1 AYKDN
6 RINPMLDKFRS
17 YAQTKAA
24 QVILALVLIP
34 FALFGIDSYLNQA
47 GNNLSIA
54 KVDGYKIA
62 LPEYNR
68 AIENVRNR
76 MMSEGKKVDPAMFD
90 SFEFKES
97 VVDGLI
103 TKQLINND
111 IKKSQFKITDQQ
123 LSQYIIGMPDF
134 QKDGKFS
141 QELYDKVLQNNQLN
155 PKKFEESIR
164 NDLLIQQVRD
174 GLQKLTFIPPNNLTE
189 TLKATSQQREVT
201 VAEFKTKEY
210 MAKANIS
217 EKDMQAFYDQNK
229 SKFLAPEQVKA
240 EFVVFSLTSILPS
253 ITVSED
259 EVKAFYKT
267 NADKYQ
273 NQQQREAS
281 HILIAASKNAAP
293 AEKAKAKAKAED
305 VLGQIKKNPKQF
317 EELAT
322 KYSQDPE
329 SAKKGGDL
337 GAFGR
342 GMMVKPFDDAVFSM
356 KVNEISGIVESDF
369 GYHIIKLTKVIGE
382 GGGFDAIKPQIK
394 AELIYQKAQ
403 DKYAALAEDFSNK
416 VYEQSSSLDV
426 VSKKFNLPIQKT
438 DWISRNESDKFF
450 KNEALMN
457 ALYSKESIKDRR
469 NTEAIEVTPNN
480 LISARVVDYK
490 AQSTKPFAE
499 VKKSIEDYLK
509 FEAAK
514 KLVATEGEAALKS
527 VADASR
533 KIDWQAT
540 VLVDRKNTK
549 GLSQAVTNHAYKMPT
564 DKLPSYS
571 GFVDGNNGYVIV
583 KVSKVAFPNDDNEEN
598 KKEFAS
604 SYTEALSSEYLS
616 AYLKGLKAKSSVSVN
631 QKFFEAT
638 QKN

>member
-1 AYKDN
+1 
-6 RINPMLDKFRS
+6 MLDKFRS

-76 MMSEGKKVDPAMFD
+76 IMSEGKKVDPAMFD

-583 KVSKVAFPNDDNEEN
+583 KVSKVAFPNDDNEES

>member
-1 AYKDN
+1 
-6 RINPMLDKFRS
+6 MLDKFRS

-253 ITVSED
+253 IAVSED

>member
-1 AYKDN
+1 
-6 RINPMLDKFRS
+6 MLEKFRS

-24 QVILALVLIP
+24 KIILALILVP

-54 KVDGYKIA
+54 KVNGYKIA

-76 MMSEGKKVDPAMFD
+76 IMSEGKKVDPAMFD

-97 VVDGLI
+97 VIDGLI
-103 TKQLINND
+103 TKQLLNND
-111 IKKSQFKITDQQ
+111 IKKSRFRITDQQ
-123 LSQYIIGMPDF
+123 LSQYIIGMPEF

-141 QELYDKVLQNNQLN
+141 QEIYDKVLQNNQLT

-174 GLQKLTFIPPNNLTE
+174 GLQKLTFIPPNNLAE
-189 TLKATSQQREVT
+189 TLKATSQQREISI
-201 VAEFKTKEY
+201 AEFKTKEY
-210 MAKANIS
+210 MTKANIA

-240 EFVVFSLTSILPS
+240 EFVVFSLANILPT
-253 ITVSED
+253 INVTED
-259 EVKAFYKT
+259 EIKSFYKA

-281 HILIAASKNAAP
+281 HILIAASKNAPP

-305 VLGQIKKNPKQF
+305 VLNQIRKNPKQF
-317 EELAT
+317 EELAS

-337 GAFGR
+337 GSFGR

-356 KVNEISGIVESDF
+356 KVNEISNIVESDF
-369 GYHIIKLTKVIGE
+369 GYHIIKLTKIIGE
-382 GGGFDAIKPQIK
+382 GGGFDAMRPQIK
-394 AELIYQKAQ
+394 AELIYQKGQ
-403 DKYAALAEDFSNK
+403 EKFAALAEEFSNK
-416 VYEQSSSLDV
+416 VYEQSSSLDA
-426 VSKKFNLPIQKT
+426 VSKRFNLPIQKT
-438 DWISRNESDKFF
+438 DWISRNDSDKFF
-450 KNEALMN
+450 KNEALMS
-457 ALYSKESIKDRR
+457 ALYSKESIKDHR

-490 AQSTKPFAE
+490 AQSTKPFAD
-499 VKKSIEDYLK
+499 VKKNIEDYLK
-509 FEAAK
+509 FESAK
-514 KLVATEGEAALKS
+514 KMVASEGEVALKS
-527 VADASR
+527 LTDASR
-533 KIDWQAT
+533 KIEWQPAT
-540 VLVDRKNTK
+540 LVDRKNTK
-549 GLSQAVTNHAYKMPT
+549 GLSDAVVNHAYKMPT

-571 GFVDGNNGYVIV
+571 GFIDGNNGYVILKV
-583 KVSKVAFPNDDNEEN
+583 NKVSFPNDSNQEN
-598 KKEFAS
+598 KQAFAS
-604 SYTEALSSEYLS
+604 DYTEALSAEYLS
-616 AYLKGLKAKSSVSVN
+616 AYLKGLKARASVSVN
-631 QKFFEAT
+631 QKFFET
-638 QKN
+638 SQKN

>member
-1 AYKDN
+1 
-6 RINPMLDKFRS
+6 MLDKFRS
-17 YAQTKAA
+17 IAQTKAA

-416 VYEQSSSLDV
+416 VYEQSSSLDM

>member
-1 AYKDN
+1 
-6 RINPMLDKFRS
+6 MLEKFRS

-24 QVILALVLIP
+24 KIILALILVP

-54 KVDGYKIA
+54 KVNGYKIA

-76 MMSEGKKVDPAMFD
+76 IMSEGKKVDPAMFD

-97 VVDGLI
+97 VIDGLI
-103 TKQLINND
+103 TKQLLNND
-111 IKKSQFKITDQQ
+111 IKKSRFRITDQQ
-123 LSQYIIGMPDF
+123 LSQYIIGMPEF

-141 QELYDKVLQNNQLN
+141 QEIYDKVLQNNQLT

-174 GLQKLTFIPPNNLTE
+174 GLQKLTFIPPNNLAE
-189 TLKATSQQREVT
+189 TLKATSQQREIS

-210 MAKANIS
+210 MTKANIA

-240 EFVVFSLTSILPS
+240 EFVVFSLANILPT
-253 ITVSED
+253 INVTED
-259 EVKAFYKT
+259 EIKSFFKA

-281 HILIAASKNAAP
+281 HILIAASKNAPP
-293 AEKAKAKAKAED
+293 AEKTKAKAKAED
-305 VLGQIKKNPKQF
+305 VLNQIRKNPKQF
-317 EELAT
+317 EELAK

-337 GAFGR
+337 GSFGR

-356 KVNEISGIVESDF
+356 KVNEISNIVESDF
-369 GYHIIKLTKVIGE
+369 GYHIIKLTKIIGE
-382 GGGFDAIKPQIK
+382 GGGFDAMRPQIK
-394 AELIYQKAQ
+394 AELIYQKGQ
-403 DKYAALAEDFSNK
+403 EKFAALAEEFSNK
-416 VYEQSSSLDV
+416 VYEQSSSLDA
-426 VSKKFNLPIQKT
+426 VSKRFNLPIQKT
-438 DWISRNESDKFF
+438 DWISRNDSDKFF
-450 KNEALMN
+450 KNEALMS
-457 ALYSKESIKDRR
+457 ALYSKESIKDHR

-490 AQSTKPFAE
+490 AQSTKPFAD
-499 VKKSIEDYLK
+499 VRKNIEDYLK
-509 FEAAK
+509 FESAK
-514 KLVATEGEAALKS
+514 KMVASEGEVALKS
-527 VADASR
+527 LTNASH
-533 KIDWQAT
+533 KIDWQPAT
-540 VLVDRKNTK
+540 LVDRKNTK
-549 GLSQAVTNHAYKMPT
+549 GLSDAVVNHAYKMPT

-571 GFVDGNNGYVIV
+571 GFMDGNNGYVIV
-583 KVSKVAFPNDDNEEN
+583 KVNKVSFPNESNEEN
-598 KKEFAS
+598 KQAFAS
-604 SYTEALSSEYLS
+604 DYSEALSAEYLS
-616 AYLKGLKAKSSVSVN
+616 AYLKGLKAKASVSVN
-631 QKFFEAT
+631 QKFFET
-638 QKN
+638 SQKN

>member
-1 AYKDN
+1 
-6 RINPMLDKFRS
+6 MLEKFRS

-24 QVILALVLIP
+24 KIILALILVP

-54 KVDGYKIA
+54 KVNGYKIA

-76 MMSEGKKVDPAMFD
+76 IMSEGKKVDPAMFD

-97 VVDGLI
+97 VIDGLI
-103 TKQLINND
+103 TKQLLNND
-111 IKKSQFKITDQQ
+111 IKKSRFRITDQQ
-123 LSQYIIGMPDF
+123 LSQYIIGMPEF

-141 QELYDKVLQNNQLN
+141 QEIYDKVLQNNQLT

-174 GLQKLTFIPPNNLTE
+174 GLQKLTFIPPNNLAE
-189 TLKATSQQREVT
+189 TLKATSQQREIS

-210 MAKANIS
+210 MTKANIA

-240 EFVVFSLTSILPS
+240 EFVVFSLANILPT
-253 ITVSED
+253 INVTED
-259 EVKAFYKT
+259 EIKSFFKA

-281 HILIAASKNAAP
+281 HILIAASKNAPP

-305 VLGQIKKNPKQF
+305 VLNQIRKNPKQF
-317 EELAT
+317 EELAK

-337 GAFGR
+337 GSFGR

-356 KVNEISGIVESDF
+356 KVNEISNIVESDF
-369 GYHIIKLTKVIGE
+369 GYHIIKLTKIIGE
-382 GGGFDAIKPQIK
+382 GGAFDAMRPQIK
-394 AELIYQKAQ
+394 AELIYQKGQ
-403 DKYAALAEDFSNK
+403 EKFAALAEEFSNK
-416 VYEQSSSLDV
+416 VYEQSSSLDA
-426 VSKKFNLPIQKT
+426 VSKRFNLPIQKT
-438 DWISRNESDKFF
+438 DWISRNDSDKFF
-450 KNEALMN
+450 KNEALMS
-457 ALYSKESIKDRR
+457 ALYSKESIKDHR

-490 AQSTKPFAE
+490 AQSTKPFAD
-499 VKKSIEDYLK
+499 VRKNIEDYLK
-509 FEAAK
+509 FESAK
-514 KLVATEGEAALKS
+514 KMVASEGEVALKS
-527 VADASR
+527 LTDASR
-533 KIDWQAT
+533 KIDWQPAT
-540 VLVDRKNTK
+540 LVDRKNTK
-549 GLSQAVTNHAYKMPT
+549 GLSDAVVNHAYKMPT

-571 GFVDGNNGYVIV
+571 GFMDGNNGYVIV
-583 KVSKVAFPNDDNEEN
+583 KVNKVSFPNESNEEN
-598 KKEFAS
+598 KQAFAS
-604 SYTEALSSEYLS
+604 DYSEALSAEYLS
-616 AYLKGLKAKSSVSVN
+616 AYLKGLKAKASVSVN
-631 QKFFEAT
+631 QKFFET
-638 QKN
+638 SQKN

>member
-1 AYKDN
+1 
-6 RINPMLDKFRS
+6 MLEKFRS

-24 QVILALVLIP
+24 KIILALILVP

-54 KVDGYKIA
+54 KVNGYKIA

-76 MMSEGKKVDPAMFD
+76 IMSEGKKVDPAMFD

-97 VVDGLI
+97 VIDGLI
-103 TKQLINND
+103 TKQLLNND
-111 IKKSQFKITDQQ
+111 IKKSRFRITDQQ
-123 LSQYIIGMPDF
+123 LSQYIIGMPEF

-141 QELYDKVLQNNQLN
+141 QEIYDKVLQNNQLT

-174 GLQKLTFIPPNNLTE
+174 GLQKLIFIPPNNLAE
-189 TLKATSQQREVT
+189 TLKATSQQREIS

-210 MAKANIS
+210 MTKANIA

-240 EFVVFSLTSILPS
+240 EFVVFSLANILPT
-253 ITVSED
+253 INVTED
-259 EVKAFYKT
+259 EIKSFFKA

-281 HILIAASKNAAP
+281 HILIAASKNAPP

-305 VLGQIKKNPKQF
+305 LLNQIRKNPKQF
-317 EELAT
+317 EELAK

-337 GAFGR
+337 GSFGR

-356 KVNEISGIVESDF
+356 KVNEISNIIESDF
-369 GYHIIKLTKVIGE
+369 GYHIIKLTKIIGE
-382 GGGFDAIKPQIK
+382 GGGFDAMRPQIK
-394 AELIYQKAQ
+394 AELIYQKGQ
-403 DKYAALAEDFSNK
+403 EKFAALAEEFSNK
-416 VYEQSSSLDV
+416 VYEQSSSLDA
-426 VSKKFNLPIQKT
+426 VSKRFNLPIQKT
-438 DWISRNESDKFF
+438 DWISRNDSDKFF
-450 KNEALMN
+450 KNEALMS
-457 ALYSKESIKDRR
+457 ALYSKESIKDHR

-490 AQSTKPFAE
+490 AQSTKPFAD
-499 VKKSIEDYLK
+499 VRKNIEDYLK
-509 FEAAK
+509 FESAK
-514 KLVATEGEAALKS
+514 KMVASEGEVALKS
-527 VADASR
+527 LTNASH
-533 KIDWQAT
+533 KIDWQPAT
-540 VLVDRKNTK
+540 LVDRKNTK
-549 GLSQAVTNHAYKMPT
+549 GLSDAVVNHAYKMPT

-571 GFVDGNNGYVIV
+571 GFMDGNNGYVIV
-583 KVSKVAFPNDDNEEN
+583 KVNKVSFPNESNEEN
-598 KKEFAS
+598 KQAFAS
-604 SYTEALSSEYLS
+604 DYSEALSAEYLS
-616 AYLKGLKAKSSVSVN
+616 AYLKGLKAKASVSVN
-631 QKFFEAT
+631 QKFFET
-638 QKN
+638 SQKN

>member
-1 AYKDN
+1 
-6 RINPMLDKFRS
+6 MLEKFRS

-24 QVILALVLIP
+24 QIILALILVP

-54 KVDGYKIA
+54 KVNGYKIA

-76 MMSEGKKVDPAMFD
+76 IMSEGKKVDPAMFD

-97 VVDGLI
+97 VIDGLI
-103 TKQLINND
+103 TKQLLNND
-111 IKKSQFKITDQQ
+111 IKKSKFKITDQQ
-123 LSQYIIGMPDF
+123 LSQYIIGMPEF

-141 QELYDKVLQNNQLN
+141 QEIYDKVLQNNQLT

-174 GLQKLTFIPPNNLTE
+174 GLQKLTFIPPSNLEE
-189 TLKATSQQREVT
+189 TLKATSQQREISI
-201 VAEFKTKEY
+201 AEFKTKEY
-210 MAKANIS
+210 MAKANIA

-240 EFVVFSLTSILPS
+240 EFVVFSLANILPT
-253 ITVSED
+253 INVTED
-259 EVKAFYKT
+259 EIKSFYKT

-281 HILIAASKNAAP
+281 HILIAASKNAPP

-305 VLGQIKKNPKQF
+305 ILNQIRKSPKQF

-356 KVNEISGIVESDF
+356 KVNEISNIVESDF
-369 GYHIIKLTKVIGE
+369 GYHIIKLTKIIGE
-382 GGGFDAIKPQIK
+382 GGGFDSMRPQIK
-394 AELIYQKAQ
+394 AELIYQKGQ
-403 DKYAALAEDFSNK
+403 EKFAALAEEFSNK
-416 VYEQSSSLDV
+416 VYEQSSSLDA

-438 DWISRNESDKFF
+438 DWISRNDSDKFF
-450 KNEALMN
+450 KNETLMS

-490 AQSTKPFAE
+490 AQTTKPFAD
-499 VKKSIEDYLK
+499 VKKNIEDYLK
-509 FEAAK
+509 FESAK
-514 KLVATEGEAALKS
+514 KTVAKEGETVLKS
-527 VADASR
+527 LADTSR
-533 KIDWQAT
+533 KIDWQPS

-549 GLSQAVTNHAYKMPT
+549 DFSDAVINHAYKMPT

-571 GFVDGNNGYVIV
+571 GFMDGNNGYIIV
-583 KVSKVAFPNDDNEEN
+583 KVNKVAFPNDSNEEN
-598 KKEFAS
+598 KKAFAS
-604 SYTEALSSEYLS
+604 DYTEALSAEYLS
-616 AYLKGLKAKSSVSVN
+616 AYLKGLKAKASVSVN
-631 QKFFEAT
+631 QKFFET
-638 QKN
+638 SQKN

>member
-1 AYKDN
+1 
-6 RINPMLDKFRS
+6 MLDKFRS

-564 DKLPSYS
+564 DKLPTYS

>member
-1 AYKDN
+1 
-6 RINPMLDKFRS
+6 MLEKFRS

-24 QVILALVLIP
+24 QVILALILIP

-54 KVDGYKIA
+54 KVNGYKIA

-97 VVDGLI
+97 IVDGLI
-103 TKQLINND
+103 SKQLVNND
-111 IKKSQFKITDQQ
+111 IKKSKFKITDQQ
-123 LSQYIIGMPDF
+123 LSQYIIGMPEF
-134 QKDGKFS
+134 QKEGKFS
-141 QELYDKVLQNNQLN
+141 QELYDKVLQNNQLT

-189 TLKATSQQREVT
+189 TLKATSQQREISV
-201 VAEFKTKEY
+201 VEFKTKEY
-210 MAKANIS
+210 MAKANIA

-240 EFVVFSLTSILPS
+240 EFVVFSLASILPT
-253 ITVSED
+253 INVTDD
-259 EVKAFYKT
+259 EIKAFYKT
-267 NADKYQ
+267 NSDKYQ

-305 VLGQIKKNPKQF
+305 LLSQIRKNPKQF

-322 KYSQDPE
+322 KFSQDPE
-329 SAKKGGDL
+329 SAKKGGEL

-356 KVNEISGIVESDF
+356 KVNEISNIVESDF
-369 GYHIIKLTKVIGE
+369 GYHIIKLTKIIGE
-382 GGGFDAIKPQIK
+382 GGGFDTMKPQIK
-394 AELIYQKAQ
+394 AELIYQKGQ
-403 DKYAALAEDFSNK
+403 EKFAALAEEFSNK
-416 VYEQSSSLDV
+416 VYEQSSSLDA

-438 DWISRNESDKFF
+438 DWIGRNDSDKFF
-450 KNEALMN
+450 KNETLMN
-457 ALYSKESIKDRR
+457 ALYSKESIKDHR

-490 AQSTKPFAE
+490 AQSTKPFAD
-499 VKKSIEDYLK
+499 VKKNIEDYLK

-514 KLVATEGEAALKS
+514 KTVASEGEAALKTIS
-527 VADASR
+527 DTSR
-533 KIDWQAT
+533 KIDWQPA

-549 GLSQAVTNHAYKMPT
+549 GLSEAVINHAYKMPT

-583 KVSKVAFPNDDNEEN
+583 KVNKVAFPNDNNEEN
-598 KKEFAS
+598 KKAFAS
-604 SYTEALSSEYLS
+604 DYSEALTAEYLS
-616 AYLKGLKAKSSVSVN
+616 AYLKGLKAKASVSVN
-631 QKFFEAT
+631 QKFFETT

>member
-1 AYKDN
+1 
-6 RINPMLDKFRS
+6 MLDKFRS

-217 EKDMQAFYDQNK
+217 EKDMQTFYDQNK

>member
-1 AYKDN
+1 
-6 RINPMLDKFRS
+6 MLDKFRS

-217 EKDMQAFYDQNK
+217 EKDMQAFYEQNK

>member
-1 AYKDN
+1 
-6 RINPMLDKFRS
+6 MLEKFRS

-24 QVILALVLIP
+24 KIILALILVP

-54 KVDGYKIA
+54 KVNGYKIA

-76 MMSEGKKVDPAMFD
+76 IMSEGKKVDPAMFD

-97 VVDGLI
+97 IIDGLI
-103 TKQLINND
+103 TKQLLNND
-111 IKKSQFKITDQQ
+111 IKKSKFKITDQQ
-123 LSQYIIGMPDF
+123 LSQYIIGMPEF

-141 QELYDKVLQNNQLN
+141 QEIYDKVLQNNQLT

-174 GLQKLTFIPPNNLTE
+174 GLQKLTFIPPNNLAE
-189 TLKATSQQREVT
+189 TLKATSQQREISI
-201 VAEFKTKEY
+201 AEFKTKEY
-210 MAKANIS
+210 MTKANIA

-240 EFVVFSLTSILPS
+240 EFVVFSLANILPT
-253 ITVSED
+253 INVTED
-259 EVKAFYKT
+259 EIKSFFKA

-281 HILIAASKNAAP
+281 HILIAASKNAPP

-305 VLGQIKKNPKQF
+305 VLNQIRKNPKQF
-317 EELAT
+317 EELAK

-337 GAFGR
+337 GSFGR

-356 KVNEISGIVESDF
+356 KVNEISNIVESDF
-369 GYHIIKLTKVIGE
+369 GYHIIKLTKIIGE
-382 GGGFDAIKPQIK
+382 GGGFDAMRPQIK
-394 AELIYQKAQ
+394 AELIYQKGQ
-403 DKYAALAEDFSNK
+403 EKFAALAEEFSNK
-416 VYEQSSSLDV
+416 VYEQSSSLEA
-426 VSKKFNLPIQKT
+426 VSKRFNLPIQKT
-438 DWISRNESDKFF
+438 DWISRNDSDKFF
-450 KNEALMN
+450 KNEALMS
-457 ALYSKESIKDRR
+457 ALYSNESIKNHR

-490 AQSTKPFAE
+490 AQSTKPFAD
-499 VKKSIEDYLK
+499 VRKNIEDYLK
-509 FEAAK
+509 FESAK
-514 KLVATEGEAALKS
+514 KMVASEGEVALKS
-527 VADASR
+527 LTDASR
-533 KIDWQAT
+533 KIDWQPAT
-540 VLVDRKNTK
+540 LVDRKNTK
-549 GLSQAVTNHAYKMPT
+549 GLSDAVVNHAYKMPT

-571 GFVDGNNGYVIV
+571 GFIDGNNGYVIV
-583 KVSKVAFPNDDNEEN
+583 KVNKVSFPNDSNEEN
-598 KKEFAS
+598 KQAFAS
-604 SYTEALSSEYLS
+604 DYSEALSAEYLS
-616 AYLKGLKAKSSVSVN
+616 AYLKGLKAKASVSVN
-631 QKFFEAT
+631 QKFFET
-638 QKN
+638 SQKN

>member
-1 AYKDN
+1 
-6 RINPMLDKFRS
+6 MLDKFRS

-616 AYLKGLKAKSSVSVN
+616 AYLKGLKAKSSVSIN

>member
-1 AYKDN
+1 
-6 RINPMLDKFRS
+6 MLEKFRS

-24 QVILALVLIP
+24 QIILALILIP

-54 KVDGYKIA
+54 KVNGYKIA

-76 MMSEGKKVDPAMFD
+76 IMSEGKKVDPAMFD

-97 VVDGLI
+97 VIDGLI
-103 TKQLINND
+103 TKQLLNND
-111 IKKSQFKITDQQ
+111 IKKSQFRITDQQ
-123 LSQYIIGMPDF
+123 LSQYIIGMPEF

-141 QELYDKVLQNNQLN
+141 QEVYDKVLQNNQLT

-174 GLQKLTFIPPNNLTE
+174 GLQKLIFIPPNNLAE
-189 TLKATSQQREVT
+189 TLRATSQQREISI
-201 VAEFKTKEY
+201 AEFKTKEY
-210 MAKANIS
+210 MTKSNIA
-217 EKDMQAFYDQNK
+217 EKDIQAFYDQNK

-240 EFVVFSLTSILPS
+240 EFVVFSLANILPT
-253 ITVSED
+253 INVTED
-259 EVKAFYKT
+259 EIKTFYKA

-281 HILIAASKNAAP
+281 HILIAASKNAPP

-305 VLGQIKKNPKQF
+305 ILNQIRKNPKQF

-337 GAFGR
+337 GSFGR

-356 KVNEISGIVESDF
+356 KVNEISNIVESDF
-369 GYHIIKLTKVIGE
+369 GYHIIKLTKIIGE
-382 GGGFDAIKPQIK
+382 GGGFDALRPQIK
-394 AELIYQKAQ
+394 AELIYQKGQ
-403 DKYAALAEDFSNK
+403 EKFAALAEEFSNK
-416 VYEQSSSLDV
+416 VYEQSSSLEV
-426 VSKKFNLPIQKT
+426 VSKRFNLPIQKT
-438 DWISRNESDKFF
+438 DWISRNDTDKFF

-457 ALYSKESIKDRR
+457 ALYSKESIKDHR

-490 AQSTKPFAE
+490 AQSTKPFAD
-499 VKKSIEDYLK
+499 VKKNIEDYLK
-509 FEAAK
+509 FESAK
-514 KLVATEGEAALKS
+514 KMVASEGEVALKS
-527 VADASR
+527 LTDASR
-533 KIDWQAT
+533 KIDWQPAT
-540 VLVDRKNTK
+540 LVDRKNTK
-549 GLSQAVTNHAYKMPT
+549 GLSDAVVNHAYKMPT

-571 GFVDGNNGYVIV
+571 GFIDGNNGYVIV
-583 KVSKVAFPNDDNEEN
+583 KVNKVSFPNDSNEEN
-598 KKEFAS
+598 KQAFAS
-604 SYTEALSSEYLS
+604 DYSEALSAEYLS
-616 AYLKGLKAKSSVSVN
+616 AYLKGLKAKASVSVN
-631 QKFFEAT
+631 QKFFET
-638 QKN
+638 SQKN

>member
-1 AYKDN
+1 
-6 RINPMLDKFRS
+6 MLEKFRS

-24 QVILALVLIP
+24 QVILALILIP

-54 KVDGYKIA
+54 KVNGYKIA

-76 MMSEGKKVDPAMFD
+76 MMTEGKKVDPAMFD

-103 TKQLINND
+103 SKQLVNND
-111 IKKSQFKITDQQ
+111 IKKSKFKITDQQ
-123 LSQYIIGMPDF
+123 LSQYIIGMPEF

-141 QELYDKVLQNNQLN
+141 QELYDKVLQNNQLT

-174 GLQKLTFIPPNNLTE
+174 GLQKLTFIPPNNLAE
-189 TLKATSQQREVT
+189 TLKATSQQREIS

-210 MAKANIS
+210 MAKANIA
-217 EKDMQAFYDQNK
+217 EKEMQAFYDQNK

-240 EFVVFSLTSILPS
+240 EFVVFSLASILPT
-253 ITVSED
+253 INVTED
-259 EVKAFYKT
+259 EIKTFYKT
-267 NADKYQ
+267 NSDKYQ

-293 AEKAKAKAKAED
+293 AEKAKAKAKAEE
-305 VLGQIKKNPKQF
+305 LLSQIRKNPKQF

-329 SAKKGGDL
+329 SAKKGGEL

-356 KVNEISGIVESDF
+356 KVNEISNIVESDF
-369 GYHIIKLTKVIGE
+369 GYHIIKLTKIIGE
-382 GGGFDAIKPQIK
+382 GGSFDSMKPQIK
-394 AELIYQKAQ
+394 AELIYQKGQ
-403 DKYAALAEDFSNK
+403 EKFAALAEEFSNK
-416 VYEQSSSLDV
+416 VYEQSSSLDA

-438 DWISRNESDKFF
+438 DWISRNDSDKFF
-450 KNEALMN
+450 KNETLMN
-457 ALYSKESIKDRR
+457 ALYSKESIKDHR

-490 AQSTKPFAE
+490 AQSTKPFTD
-499 VKKSIEDYLK
+499 VKKNIEDYLK

-514 KLVATEGEAALKS
+514 KTVASEGEAALKTIS
-527 VADASR
+527 DTSR
-533 KIDWQAT
+533 KIDWQPA

-549 GLSQAVTNHAYKMPT
+549 GLSEAVINHAYKMPT

-583 KVSKVAFPNDDNEEN
+583 KVNKVSYPNDNNEEN
-598 KKEFAS
+598 KKAFALD
-604 SYTEALSSEYLS
+604 YTEALTSEYLS
-616 AYLKGLKAKSSVSVN
+616 AYLKGLKAKASVSVN
-631 QKFFEAT
+631 QKFFETA

>member
-1 AYKDN
+1 
-6 RINPMLDKFRS
+6 MLDKFRS

-76 MMSEGKKVDPAMFD
+76 MMCEGKKVDPAMFD

-293 AEKAKAKAKAED
+293 AEKVKAKAKAED

>member
-1 AYKDN
+1 
-6 RINPMLDKFRS
+6 M
-17 YAQTKAA
+17 
-24 QVILALVLIP
+24 QV
-34 FALFGIDSYLNQA
+34 
-47 GNNLSIA
+47 
-54 KVDGYKIA
+54 
-62 LPEYNR
+62 
-68 AIENVRNR
+68 
-76 MMSEGKKVDPAMFD
+76 
-90 SFEFKES
+90 
-97 VVDGLI
+97 
-103 TKQLINND
+103 
-111 IKKSQFKITDQQ
+111 
-123 LSQYIIGMPDF
+123 
-134 QKDGKFS
+134 
-141 QELYDKVLQNNQLN
+141 
-155 PKKFEESIR
+155 
-164 NDLLIQQVRD
+164 
-174 GLQKLTFIPPNNLTE
+174 
-189 TLKATSQQREVT
+189 
-201 VAEFKTKEY
+201 
-210 MAKANIS
+210 
-217 EKDMQAFYDQNK
+217 FYDQNK

-293 AEKAKAKAKAED
+293 AEKAKAKAKTED
-305 VLGQIKKNPKQF
+305 ILSQIKKNPKQF

-382 GGGFDAIKPQIK
+382 GGGFDTIKPQIK

-480 LISARVVDYK
+480 LISARVIDYK

-514 KLVATEGEAALKS
+514 KLVASEGEAALKS
-527 VADASR
+527 VADTSR

-616 AYLKGLKAKSSVSVN
+616 AYLKGLKAKASVSVN

>member
-1 AYKDN
+1 
-6 RINPMLDKFRS
+6 MLDKFRS

-62 LPEYNR
+62 LPEYNH

>member
-1 AYKDN
+1 
-6 RINPMLDKFRS
+6 MLEKFRS

-24 QVILALVLIP
+24 QIILALILVP

-54 KVDGYKIA
+54 KVNGYKIA

-76 MMSEGKKVDPAMFD
+76 IMSEGKKFDPAMFD

-97 VVDGLI
+97 VIDGLI
-103 TKQLINND
+103 TKQLLNND
-111 IKKSQFKITDQQ
+111 IKKSRFRITDQQ
-123 LSQYIIGMPDF
+123 LSQYIIGMPEF

-141 QELYDKVLQNNQLN
+141 QEIYDKVLQSNQLT

-174 GLQKLTFIPPNNLTE
+174 GLQKLTFIPPNNLAE
-189 TLKATSQQREVT
+189 TLKATSQQREIS

-210 MAKANIS
+210 MTKANIA

-240 EFVVFSLTSILPS
+240 EFVVFSLANILPT
-253 ITVSED
+253 INVTED
-259 EVKAFYKT
+259 EIKSFFKA

-281 HILIAASKNAAP
+281 HILIAASKNAPP

-305 VLGQIKKNPKQF
+305 VLNQIRKNPKQF
-317 EELAT
+317 EELAK

-337 GAFGR
+337 GSFGR

-356 KVNEISGIVESDF
+356 KVNEISNIVESDF
-369 GYHIIKLTKVIGE
+369 GYHIIKLTKIIGE
-382 GGGFDAIKPQIK
+382 GGGFDAMRPQIK
-394 AELIYQKAQ
+394 AELIYQKGQ
-403 DKYAALAEDFSNK
+403 EKFAALAEEFSNK
-416 VYEQSSSLDV
+416 VYEQSSSLDA
-426 VSKKFNLPIQKT
+426 VSKRFNLPIQKT
-438 DWISRNESDKFF
+438 DWISRNDSDKFF
-450 KNEALMN
+450 KNEALMS
-457 ALYSKESIKDRR
+457 ALYSIESIKDHR

-490 AQSTKPFAE
+490 AQSTKPFAD
-499 VKKSIEDYLK
+499 VRKNIEDYLK
-509 FEAAK
+509 FESAK
-514 KLVATEGEAALKS
+514 KMVASEGEVALKS
-527 VADASR
+527 LTNASH
-533 KIDWQAT
+533 KIDWQPAT
-540 VLVDRKNTK
+540 LVDRKNTK
-549 GLSQAVTNHAYKMPT
+549 GLSDAVVNHAYKMPT

-571 GFVDGNNGYVIV
+571 GFMDGNNGYVIV
-583 KVSKVAFPNDDNEEN
+583 KVNKVSFPNESNEEN
-598 KKEFAS
+598 KQAFAS
-604 SYTEALSSEYLS
+604 DYSEALSAEYLS
-616 AYLKGLKAKSSVSVN
+616 AYLKGLKAKASVSVN
-631 QKFFEAT
+631 QKFFET
-638 QKN
+638 SQKN

>member
-1 AYKDN
+1 
-6 RINPMLDKFRS
+6 MLDKFRS
-17 YAQTKAA
+17 IAQTKAA

-514 KLVATEGEAALKS
+514 KLVTTEGEAALKS

>member
-1 AYKDN
+1 
-6 RINPMLDKFRS
+6 MLEKFRS

-24 QVILALVLIP
+24 QVILALILIP

-54 KVDGYKIA
+54 KVNGYKIA

-76 MMSEGKKVDPAMFD
+76 MMTEGKKVDPAMFD

-103 TKQLINND
+103 SKQLVNND
-111 IKKSQFKITDQQ
+111 IKKSKFKITDQQ
-123 LSQYIIGMPDF
+123 LSQYIIGMPEF

-141 QELYDKVLQNNQLN
+141 QELYDKVLQNNQLT

-174 GLQKLTFIPPNNLTE
+174 GLQKLTFIPPNNLAE
-189 TLKATSQQREVT
+189 TLKATSQQREIS

-210 MAKANIS
+210 MAKANIA
-217 EKDMQAFYDQNK
+217 EKEMQAFYDQNK

-240 EFVVFSLTSILPS
+240 EFVVFSLASILPT
-253 ITVSED
+253 INVTED
-259 EVKAFYKT
+259 EIKTFYKT
-267 NADKYQ
+267 NSDKYQ

-293 AEKAKAKAKAED
+293 AEKAKAKAKAEE
-305 VLGQIKKNPKQF
+305 LLSQIRKNPKQF

-329 SAKKGGDL
+329 SAKKGGEL

-356 KVNEISGIVESDF
+356 KVNEISNIVESDF
-369 GYHIIKLTKVIGE
+369 GYHIIKLTKIIGE
-382 GGGFDAIKPQIK
+382 GGSFDSMKPQIK
-394 AELIYQKAQ
+394 AELIYQKGQ
-403 DKYAALAEDFSNK
+403 EKFAALAEEFSNK
-416 VYEQSSSLDV
+416 VYEQSSSLDA

-438 DWISRNESDKFF
+438 DWISRNDSDKFF
-450 KNEALMN
+450 KNETLMN
-457 ALYSKESIKDRR
+457 ALYSKESIKDHR

-490 AQSTKPFAE
+490 AQSTKPFTD
-499 VKKSIEDYLK
+499 VKKNIEDYLK

-514 KLVATEGEAALKS
+514 KTVASEGEAALKTIS
-527 VADASR
+527 DTSR
-533 KIDWQAT
+533 KIDWQPA
-540 VLVDRKNTK
+540 VLVDRKNAK
-549 GLSQAVTNHAYKMPT
+549 GLSEAVINHAYKMPT

-583 KVSKVAFPNDDNEEN
+583 KVNKVSYPNDNNEEN
-598 KKEFAS
+598 KKAFALD
-604 SYTEALSSEYLS
+604 YTEALTSEYLS
-616 AYLKGLKAKSSVSVN
+616 AYLKGLKAKASVSVN
-631 QKFFEAT
+631 QKFFEAA

>member
-1 AYKDN
+1 
-6 RINPMLDKFRS
+6 MLEKFRS

-24 QVILALVLIP
+24 KIILALILVP

-54 KVDGYKIA
+54 KVNGYKIA

-76 MMSEGKKVDPAMFD
+76 IMSEGKKVDPAMFD

-97 VVDGLI
+97 VIDGLI
-103 TKQLINND
+103 TKQLLNND
-111 IKKSQFKITDQQ
+111 IKKSQFRITDQQ
-123 LSQYIIGMPDF
+123 LSQYIIGMPEF

-141 QELYDKVLQNNQLN
+141 QEIYDKVLQNNQLT

-174 GLQKLTFIPPNNLTE
+174 GLQKLTFIPPNNLAE
-189 TLKATSQQREVT
+189 TLKATSQQREISI
-201 VAEFKTKEY
+201 AEFKTKEY
-210 MAKANIS
+210 MTKANIA

-240 EFVVFSLTSILPS
+240 EFVVFSLANILPT
-253 ITVSED
+253 INVTED
-259 EVKAFYKT
+259 EIKSFYKA

-281 HILIAASKNAAP
+281 HILIAASKNAPP

-305 VLGQIKKNPKQF
+305 VLNQVRKNPKQF

-337 GAFGR
+337 GSFSR

-356 KVNEISGIVESDF
+356 KVNEISNIVESDF
-369 GYHIIKLTKVIGE
+369 GYHIIKLTKIIGE
-382 GGGFDAIKPQIK
+382 GGGFDAMRPQIK
-394 AELIYQKAQ
+394 AELIYQKGQ
-403 DKYAALAEDFSNK
+403 EKFAALAEEFSNK
-416 VYEQSSSLDV
+416 VYEQSSSLDA
-426 VSKKFNLPIQKT
+426 VSKRFNLPIQKT
-438 DWISRNESDKFF
+438 DWISRKDSDKFF
-450 KNEALMN
+450 KNEALMS
-457 ALYSKESIKDRR
+457 ALYSKESIKDHR

-490 AQSTKPFAE
+490 AQSTKPFAD
-499 VKKSIEDYLK
+499 VRKNIEDYLK
-509 FEAAK
+509 FESAK
-514 KLVATEGEAALKS
+514 KMVASEGEAALKFLT
-527 VADASR
+527 DASR
-533 KIDWQAT
+533 KIDWQPAT
-540 VLVDRKNTK
+540 LVDRKNTK
-549 GLSQAVTNHAYKMPT
+549 GLSDAVVNHAYKMPT

-571 GFVDGNNGYVIV
+571 GFIDGNNGYVIV
-583 KVSKVAFPNDDNEEN
+583 KVNKVSFPNDSNEEN
-598 KKEFAS
+598 KQAFAS
-604 SYTEALSSEYLS
+604 DYSEALSAEYLS
-616 AYLKGLKAKSSVSVN
+616 AYLKGLKAKASVSVN
-631 QKFFEAT
+631 QNFFET
-638 QKN
+638 SQKN

>member
-1 AYKDN
+1 
-6 RINPMLDKFRS
+6 MLDKFRS

-514 KLVATEGEAALKS
+514 KLVATEGESALKS

>member
-1 AYKDN
+1 
-6 RINPMLDKFRS
+6 MLDKFRS

-604 SYTEALSSEYLS
+604 SYSEALSSEYLS

>member
-1 AYKDN
+1 
-6 RINPMLDKFRS
+6 MLDKFRS

-217 EKDMQAFYDQNK
+217 EKDMQAFYEQNK

-305 VLGQIKKNPKQF
+305 ILSQIKKNPKQF

>member
-1 AYKDN
+1 
-6 RINPMLDKFRS
+6 MLEKFRS

-24 QVILALVLIP
+24 KIILALILVP

-54 KVDGYKIA
+54 KVNGYKIA

-76 MMSEGKKVDPAMFD
+76 IMSEGKKVDPAMFD

-97 VVDGLI
+97 VIDGLI
-103 TKQLINND
+103 TKQLLNND
-111 IKKSQFKITDQQ
+111 IKKSRFRITDQQ
-123 LSQYIIGMPDF
+123 LSQYIIGMPEF

-141 QELYDKVLQNNQLN
+141 QEIYDKVLQNNQLT

-174 GLQKLTFIPPNNLTE
+174 GLQKLTFIPPNNLAE
-189 TLKATSQQREVT
+189 TLKATSQQREISI
-201 VAEFKTKEY
+201 AEFKTKEY
-210 MAKANIS
+210 MTKANIA

-240 EFVVFSLTSILPS
+240 EFVVFSLANILPT
-253 ITVSED
+253 INVTED
-259 EVKAFYKT
+259 EIKSFYKA

-281 HILIAASKNAAP
+281 HILIAASKNAPP

-305 VLGQIKKNPKQF
+305 VLNQIRKNPKQF
-317 EELAT
+317 EELAS

-337 GAFGR
+337 GSFGR

-356 KVNEISGIVESDF
+356 KVNEISNIVESDF
-369 GYHIIKLTKVIGE
+369 GYHIIKLTKIIGE
-382 GGGFDAIKPQIK
+382 GGGFDAMRPQIK
-394 AELIYQKAQ
+394 AELIYQKGQ
-403 DKYAALAEDFSNK
+403 EKFAALAEEFSNK
-416 VYEQSSSLDV
+416 VYEQSSSLDA
-426 VSKKFNLPIQKT
+426 VSKRFNLPIQKT
-438 DWISRNESDKFF
+438 DWISRNDSDKFF
-450 KNEALMN
+450 KNEALMS
-457 ALYSKESIKDRR
+457 ALYSKESIKDHR

-490 AQSTKPFAE
+490 AQSTKPFAD
-499 VKKSIEDYLK
+499 VRKNIEDYLK
-509 FEAAK
+509 FESAK
-514 KLVATEGEAALKS
+514 KMVASEGEVALKS
-527 VADASR
+527 LTDASR
-533 KIDWQAT
+533 KIEWQPAT
-540 VLVDRKNTK
+540 LVDRKNTK
-549 GLSQAVTNHAYKMPT
+549 GLSDAVVNHAYKMPT

-571 GFVDGNNGYVIV
+571 GFIDGNNGYVIV
-583 KVSKVAFPNDDNEEN
+583 KVNKVSFPNDSNEEN
-598 KKEFAS
+598 KQAFAS
-604 SYTEALSSEYLS
+604 DYSEALSAEYLS
-616 AYLKGLKAKSSVSVN
+616 AYLKGLKAKASVSVN
-631 QKFFEAT
+631 QKFFET
-638 QKN
+638 SQKN

>member
-1 AYKDN
+1 
-6 RINPMLDKFRS
+6 MLDKFRS

-210 MAKANIS
+210 MTKANIS
-217 EKDMQAFYDQNK
+217 EKDMQTFYDQNK

>member
-1 AYKDN
+1 
-6 RINPMLDKFRS
+6 MLEKFRS

-24 QVILALVLIP
+24 KIILALILVP

-54 KVDGYKIA
+54 KVNGYKIA

-76 MMSEGKKVDPAMFD
+76 IMSEGKKVDPAMFD

-97 VVDGLI
+97 VIDGLI
-103 TKQLINND
+103 TKQLLNND
-111 IKKSQFKITDQQ
+111 IKKSRFRITDQQ
-123 LSQYIIGMPDF
+123 LSQYIIGMPEF

-141 QELYDKVLQNNQLN
+141 QEIYDKVLQNNQLT

-174 GLQKLTFIPPNNLTE
+174 GLQKLTFIPPNNLAE
-189 TLKATSQQREVT
+189 TLKATSQQREISI
-201 VAEFKTKEY
+201 AEFKTKEY
-210 MAKANIS
+210 MTKANIA

-240 EFVVFSLTSILPS
+240 EFVVFSLANILPT
-253 ITVSED
+253 INVTED
-259 EVKAFYKT
+259 EIKSFYKA

-281 HILIAASKNAAP
+281 HILIAASKNAPP

-305 VLGQIKKNPKQF
+305 VLNQVRKNPKQF

-337 GAFGR
+337 GSFGR

-356 KVNEISGIVESDF
+356 KVNEISNIVESDF
-369 GYHIIKLTKVIGE
+369 GYHIIKLTKIIGE
-382 GGGFDAIKPQIK
+382 GGGFDAMRPQIK
-394 AELIYQKAQ
+394 AELIYQKGQ
-403 DKYAALAEDFSNK
+403 EKFAALAEEFSNK
-416 VYEQSSSLDV
+416 VYEQSSSLDA
-426 VSKKFNLPIQKT
+426 VSKRFNLPIQKT
-438 DWISRNESDKFF
+438 DWISRKDSDKFF
-450 KNEALMN
+450 KNEALMS
-457 ALYSKESIKDRR
+457 ALYSKESIKDHR

-490 AQSTKPFAE
+490 AQSTKPFAD
-499 VKKSIEDYLK
+499 VKKNIEDYLK
-509 FEAAK
+509 FESAK
-514 KLVATEGEAALKS
+514 KMVASEGEVALKS
-527 VADASR
+527 LTDASR
-533 KIDWQAT
+533 KIEWQPAT
-540 VLVDRKNTK
+540 LVDRKNTK
-549 GLSQAVTNHAYKMPT
+549 GLSDAVVNHAYKMPT

-571 GFVDGNNGYVIV
+571 GFIDGNNGYVIV
-583 KVSKVAFPNDDNEEN
+583 KVNKVSFPNDSNEEN
-598 KKEFAS
+598 KQAFAS
-604 SYTEALSSEYLS
+604 DYSEALSAEYLS
-616 AYLKGLKAKSSVSVN
+616 AYLKGLKARASVSVN
-631 QKFFEAT
+631 QKFFET
-638 QKN
+638 SQKN

>member
-1 AYKDN
+1 
-6 RINPMLDKFRS
+6 MLEKFRS

-24 QVILALVLIP
+24 KIILALILVP

-54 KVDGYKIA
+54 KVNGYKIA

-76 MMSEGKKVDPAMFD
+76 IMSEGKKVDPAMFD

-97 VVDGLI
+97 VIDGLI
-103 TKQLINND
+103 TKQLLNND
-111 IKKSQFKITDQQ
+111 IKKSRFRITDQQ
-123 LSQYIIGMPDF
+123 LSQYIIGMPEF

-141 QELYDKVLQNNQLN
+141 QEIYDKVLQNNQLT

-174 GLQKLTFIPPNNLTE
+174 GLQKLTFIPPNNLAE
-189 TLKATSQQREVT
+189 TLKATSQQREIS

-210 MAKANIS
+210 MTKANIA

-240 EFVVFSLTSILPS
+240 EFVVFSLANILPT
-253 ITVSED
+253 INVTED
-259 EVKAFYKT
+259 EIKSFFKA

-281 HILIAASKNAAP
+281 HILIAASKNAPP

-305 VLGQIKKNPKQF
+305 LLNQIRKNPKQF
-317 EELAT
+317 EELAK

-337 GAFGR
+337 GSFGR

-356 KVNEISGIVESDF
+356 KVNEISNIVESDF
-369 GYHIIKLTKVIGE
+369 GYHIIKLTKIIGE
-382 GGGFDAIKPQIK
+382 GGGFDAMRPQIK
-394 AELIYQKAQ
+394 AELIYQKGQ
-403 DKYAALAEDFSNK
+403 EKFAALAEEFSNK
-416 VYEQSSSLDV
+416 VYEQSSSLDA
-426 VSKKFNLPIQKT
+426 VSKRFNLPIQKT
-438 DWISRNESDKFF
+438 DWISRNDSDKFF
-450 KNEALMN
+450 KNEALMS
-457 ALYSKESIKDRR
+457 ALYSKESIKDHR

-490 AQSTKPFAE
+490 AQSTKPFAD
-499 VKKSIEDYLK
+499 VRKNIEDYLK
-509 FEAAK
+509 FESAK
-514 KLVATEGEAALKS
+514 KMVASEGEAALKS
-527 VADASR
+527 LTDASS
-533 KIDWQAT
+533 KIQWQPAT
-540 VLVDRKNTK
+540 LVDRKNTK
-549 GLSQAVTNHAYKMPT
+549 GLSDAVVNHAYKMPT

-571 GFVDGNNGYVIV
+571 GFIDGNNGYVIV
-583 KVSKVAFPNDDNEEN
+583 KVNKVSFPNDSNEEN
-598 KKEFAS
+598 KQAFAS
-604 SYTEALSSEYLS
+604 DYSEALSAEYLS
-616 AYLKGLKAKSSVSVN
+616 AYLKGLKAKASVSVN
-631 QKFFEAT
+631 QKFFET
-638 QKN
+638 SQKN

>member
-1 AYKDN
+1 M
-6 RINPMLDKFRS
+6 INPMLEKFRE
-17 YAQTKAA
+17 YGQTKAA
-24 QVILALVLIP
+24 QVILALISIP
-34 FALFGIDSYLNQA
+34 FLLFGIDSYLNQA

-217 EKDMQAFYDQNK
+217 EKDMQAFYEQNK

>member
-1 AYKDN
+1 
-6 RINPMLDKFRS
+6 MLEKFRS